1 MKKVLFAVAIILSM
15 TACKKEEEVNATIT
29 ISSPTLVDT
38 LALGDT
44 LQLTGMVSGTGEM
57 HGYSVR
63 MMNFTTST
71 LVYSNTYDIHA
82 DLYTVSD
89 FWVNSVSDTSVVG
102 ATIDVIK
109 DHEGNHEMMTVNV
122 VCLPQ

>member
-1 MKKVLFAVAIILSM
+1 MKKILFAAAVFLSV
-15 TACKKEEEVNATIT
+15 TACKKEEVVNAN
-29 ISSPTLVDT
+29 ISIASPTVSDT

-44 LQLTGMVSGTGEM
+44 LKLTGTVTGTGEM
-57 HGYSVR
+57 HGYSVM
-63 MMNFTTST
+63 MMNLTTSAM
-71 LVYSNTYDIHA
+71 VYSSTYDIHA

-109 DHEGNHEMMTVNV
+109 DHEGNHEMKTINV

>member
-1 MKKVLFAVAIILSM
+1 MKKTLFAVALILSM

-29 ISSPTLVDT
+29 ISSPTITDT

-57 HGYSVR
+57 HGYSVM
-63 MMNFTTST
+63 MMNLTTSAM
-71 LVYSNTYDIHA
+71 VYSSTYDIHA

-89 FWVNSVSDTSVVG
+89 FWVNSVSDTSVVE

-109 DHEGNHEMMTVNV
+109 DHEGNHEMKTISV

>member
-1 MKKVLFAVAIILSM
+1 MKKILFGACLLLSIA
-15 TACKKEEEVNATIT
+15 ACKKEEVVNATIS
-29 ISSPTLVDT
+29 IASPTLSDT

-44 LQLTGMVSGTGEM
+44 LKLSGTVTGTGEM
-57 HGYSVR
+57 HGYSVM
-63 MMNFTTST
+63 MMNLTTGAM
-71 LVYSNTYDIHA
+71 VYSSTYDIHA

-89 FWVNSVSDTSVVG
+89 FWVNSVADTSVVG

>member
-1 MKKVLFAVAIILSM
+1 M
-15 TACKKEEEVNATIT
+15 T
-29 ISSPTLVDT
+29 
-38 LALGDT
+38 
-44 LQLTGMVSGTGEM
+44 GTGEM
-57 HGYSVR
+57 HGYSVM
-63 MMNFTTST
+63 MMNLTTSAM
-71 LVYSNTYDIHA
+71 VYSSTYDIHA

-109 DHEGNHEMMTVNV
+109 DHEGNHEMKTINV